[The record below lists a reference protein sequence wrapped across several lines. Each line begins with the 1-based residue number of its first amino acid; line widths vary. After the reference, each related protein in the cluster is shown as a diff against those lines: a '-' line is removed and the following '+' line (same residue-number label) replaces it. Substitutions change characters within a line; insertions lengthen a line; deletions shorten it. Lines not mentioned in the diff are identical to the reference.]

1 MLKRP
6 NSVIPKNTVTFA
18 PATMGGA
25 VGKGKLLLSFIVPLQ
40 LRIAKEHLSKA
51 TVLEVALEFPQAD
64 FADLA
69 NFSGCLGGQVRVSYF
84 AATLLHVVPTFY
96 FAF

>member
-1 MLKRP
+1 M
-6 NSVIPKNTVTFA
+6 
-18 PATMGGA
+18 
-25 VGKGKLLLSFIVPLQ
+25 GKGKLLLSFIVSLQ
-40 LRIAKEHLSKA
+40 SRTAKEHLSKA

-84 AATLLHVVPTFY
+84 AATLLHVVLMFY
-96 FAF
+96 FTFQL